1 MSLLGCDSAAAKK
14 YQITVALEMASYVLI
29 IFGVS
34 TFVHR
39 HHPSGGELYVL
50 AAMPSVPIL
59 GVLFAVW
66 VYLRDEKDEYQRDMM
81 VKSMLWGMAAV
92 LAMTAFFGFL
102 RSFGWTGSVPPF
114 TEFVTFWVLVALA
127 KSLYRLIGRAKADE

>member
-1 MSLLGCDSAAAKK
+1 MGWFGCESAAAKK
-14 YQITVALEMASYVLI
+14 YQITVALEMASYLLI

-39 HHPSGGELYVL
+39 HHPTGGELYAL

-66 VYLRDEKDEYQRDMM
+66 AYLRDEKDEYQRDMM
-81 VKSMLWGMAAV
+81 IKSILWGTAAV

-114 TEFVTFWVLVALA
+114 TEFVTFWLLVALA
-127 KSLYRLIGRAKADE
+127 KFCYRFVGRVKADE